1 MIKSIA
7 YDMFLSAW
15 TIFLPSVIYKAFQFI
30 SDIANQTHYLNNT
43 QYIIGIVFTYL
54 NFVNIFTFFY
64 VLYFVNNPRIGEDD
78 EGFANYVQSP

>member
-1 MIKSIA
+1 
-7 YDMFLSAW
+7 MFLSAW

-30 SDIANQTHYLNNT
+30 SDVVDQTHYLSNT

-54 NFVNIFTFFY
+54 NFVNILAYFY

-78 EGFANYVQSP
+78 DGFTNYIRSA